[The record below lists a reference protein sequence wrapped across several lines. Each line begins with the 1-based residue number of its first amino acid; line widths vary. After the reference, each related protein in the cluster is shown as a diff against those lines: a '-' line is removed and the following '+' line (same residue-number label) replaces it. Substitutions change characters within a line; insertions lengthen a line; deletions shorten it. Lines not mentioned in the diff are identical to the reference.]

1 MEVHIVIIQYENP
14 FDTGIEI
21 IGVRK
26 NYNVAKQLVQDCLQ
40 TVKEDYGVDRIF
52 DDNGELLEDF
62 ANDENVIYDIQD
74 DSIYIADHW
83 RDSYVSVNI
92 FTKKLI

>member
-1 MEVHIVIIQYENP
+1 MEVHIVIIQYENS

-26 NYNVAKQLVQDCLQ
+26 DYNLAKQLVQDCLPSI
-40 TVKEDYGVDRIF
+40 KEDYGVDRLF
-52 DDNGELLEDF
+52 DDNGEFLENF
-62 ANDENVIYDIQD
+62 ANDENVIYDVQD

-92 FTKKLI
+92 FTENLI